1 MIFEAENDD
10 DGASQ
15 SVRDDVV
22 EVALYGVVLRRA
34 QAAVEDGDLQV
45 SETARALLDVW
56 DPEHG
61 EGANAAVAPI
71 ADESS
76 QEEGAFAL
84 LLKSADPMDRIL
96 AVRASY
102 ATHGEA
108 AIGMLGRLLVS
119 DPDVE
124 VIL

>member
-1 MIFEAENDD
+1 MPAR
-10 DGASQ
+10 
-15 SVRDDVV
+15 V
-22 EVALYGVVLRRA
+22 